1 MDTEKHR
8 KMAAGY
14 GDRSWSDAATSQGT
28 SRVDSS
34 HERLRR
40 GKEDS
45 SPESA
50 EGAWPGHHLD
60 VDLLA
65 SRTMRE

>member
-1 MDTEKHR
+1 MGTE
-8 KMAAGY
+8 AGVMQLQAK
-14 GDRSWSDAATSQGT
+14 GGT

-60 VDLLA
+60 IDLLA